1 MMKEKQASKQVNIN
15 LDREPALYAQLRIL
29 ASRKDRK
36 MAALGRIALRQYVAR
51 HSLEIDQPEESK

>member
-36 MAALGRIALRQYVAR
+36 MASLGRIALRQYVAR
-51 HSLEIDQPEESK
+51 HAIEAQQEEAK